1 MLLILN
7 LSDHFQGEAQL
18 REWWN
23 YISRNGNALLGE
35 ICGVM
40 IPKQC
45 ERDSRQTEREKPS
58 LSRVTRSPNWSG
70 RTAPL

>member
-7 LSDHFQGEAQL
+7 LSDQFQGEAQL

-23 YISRNGNALLGE
+23 YISRIGNALLRE
-35 ICGVM
+35 ICDGM

-45 ERDSRQTEREKPS
+45 ERDLRQTEREKPS
-58 LSRVTRSPNWSG
+58 LSRVTRSPNRSG
-70 RTAPL
+70 RTTPL